1 VASERGT
8 AQTVRMQACRRCTY
22 WVVGPSSCLG
32 RSSDGHHAVS
42 RAALGRPAKEGDSPV
57 DENQMDCGWHLSTTG
72 HEKPCW
78 KLGRPFPKAKYY
90 LVTDSEPVP

>member
-1 VASERGT
+1 
-8 AQTVRMQACRRCTY
+8 MND
-22 WVVGPSSCLG
+22 LG
-32 RSSDGHHAVS
+32 RS
-42 RAALGRPAKEGDSPV
+42 AKEGDSPV
-57 DENQMDCGWHLSTTG
+57 IEIELDREWFLSTTG